1 MRSAA
6 RALLLVGLL
15 LAPVAALADSIA
27 VLLSGQGGGYAEVV
41 EAIQTEVRKSP
52 GHRVVTATV
61 GTAPSDE
68 FAQAAPTLLVAVG
81 TRAAEA
87 ALRAADPRV
96 PVLCVLLPRSSYE
109 TLLAATRSAPG
120 RPGEARADETRASG
134 DPRKVSAVFLDQP
147 HARQIELIRQA
158 LPGLARVGLVA
169 GPDSAREIER
179 VQAAAE
185 RRGLKVVA
193 ERVSRDTELFQALQ
207 RVMTDSDVFLA
218 LPDPRVVTS
227 ESAQN
232 LLITSYRL
240 RSPVIGY
247 SAAYVRAG
255 ALAAVYSTPAQI
267 GTQAGE
273 IARAVLRGAPLP
285 APQAPRAFAVAV
297 NRQVARSLGI
307 EIDDDTALRE
317 RIARQERDER

>member
-1 MRSAA
+1 MRPAA

-15 LAPVAALADSIA
+15 LAPVAVFADSIA
-27 VLLSGQGGGYAEVV
+27 VLLSGQGGGYTEVV
-41 EAIQTEVRKSP
+41 DAIQAEVRKSP

-61 GTAPSDE
+61 GTAPSEE

-96 PVLCVLLPRSSYE
+96 PVLCVLLPRASYE
-109 TLLAATRSAPG
+109 ALLAATRPAAA
-120 RPGEARADETRASG
+120 RPGEARAEESRAAG
-134 DPRKVSAVFLDQP
+134 DARRVSAVFLDQP

-158 LPGLARVGLVA
+158 LPGLARVGLVV

-218 LPDPRVVTS
+218 LPDPRVVTP

-273 IARAVLRGAPLP
+273 IARGVLRGAPLP

-297 NRQVARSLGI
+297 NRQVARSLGL
-307 EIDDDTALRE
+307 EIDDDAALRE
-317 RIARQERDER
+317 RIARQEREER